1 MKRLLPFFVFAALA
15 PVSAQVLP
23 GSPGAGTPPATT
35 TSNNNYNMVP
45 GSASD
50 RQTDTK
56 TALGNMPMA
65 DPGSENVSFN
75 GKLWNVTNNRM
86 MRSRFETYL
95 TTPEAGGPEDQ
106 AYRDIMA
113 QIMELLSPNHKQAPD
128 PVTKA
133 QARGPE
139 VMKAFALLP
148 EAGTAKIDGGLCN
161 ALANAVWDVWTSQ
174 KRVNERKLANAA
186 MLERRKQLE
195 WNAEMGMNSAP
206 LAKTGGTSTKS
217 GPQANTGQVQQNNS
231 ATVGR
236 TSGYIKGIAEIEART
251 KLNETAMG
259 LSEITSKTQFQAMII
274 QMFLQRRFE
283 HAVIAC
289 RFYPNLFRDG
299 ESILQLDKDSDVQKI
314 LSSSFGVPPT
324 VSMIDGLSL
333 EAIRSVDESLVSFE
347 NLVARRDLDSAGNRL
362 LEAYGIGEYLPRVR
376 RLPMAEKTR
385 ILDFVR
391 KKNKL
396 LSFLEMKDY
405 ASAEKE
411 VADLRA
417 LSDDFEYAKPLAAI
431 QTAKTMS
438 NLHVNNA
445 NAAMGSKDTK
455 TVEAEMKA
463 AAEIWP
469 TNPRV
474 TQLSEHMM
482 QSTDMQSQAIMEF
495 DRLISQRNYRQIF
508 ENQAP
513 FIAAVADDL
522 TRKQQLEKILKDMAK
537 LELILGGARELAVSS
552 PPAAWEKVEKESK
565 NYPDDPVLS
574 KLRADLGV
582 KASEFVTAIENAR
595 QQEEKQQ
602 IGSSLSWYLKARRMH
617 PMSEMAREGIKRMV
631 DTIKNGGQP
640 PPTSLDTPVPTS
652 ALNN

>member
-1 MKRLLPFFVFAALA
+1 MKRLIFALSLAGLLPA
-15 PVSAQVLP
+15 SAQVLP
-23 GSPGAGTPPATT
+23 GSPGAGAPPATT

-45 GSASD
+45 GSAAD
-50 RQTDTK
+50 RQTDTQ
-56 TALGNMPMA
+56 TGLNNMPMA
-65 DPGSENVSFN
+65 DPGSENVAFN
-75 GKLWNVTNNRM
+75 GKLWNVTNNRL

-95 TTPEAGGPEDQ
+95 TTPEANGPEDQ
-106 AYRDIMA
+106 AYRDLMA
-113 QIMELLSPNHKQAPD
+113 QIMELLSPTHKATD

-133 QARGPE
+133 QIRGPE
-139 VMKAFALLP
+139 VMKAFAMLP
-148 EAGTAKIDGGLCN
+148 EAGAARIDGGLCN
-161 ALANAVWDVWTSQ
+161 AVANAIWDVWTSQ
-174 KRVNERKLANAA
+174 KRVNERKLANTA
-186 MLERRKQLE
+186 MMERRRQLE
-195 WNAEMGMNSAP
+195 WNAEMGLNSTP
-206 LAKTGGTSTKS
+206 LTKAS
-217 GPQANTGQVQQNNS
+217 GPASKNGSQQTNAQTQQNNS

-259 LSEITSKTQFQAMII
+259 LSEVTSKIQFQALII
-274 QMFLQRRFE
+274 QMFMQRRFE

-299 ESILQLDKDSDVQKI
+299 ESILQLDKDSDVQKL

-347 NLVARRDLDSAGNRL
+347 NLVVRRDVDSASNRL
-362 LEAYGIGEYLPRVR
+362 LEAYAIGEYLPRVR
-376 RLPMAEKTR
+376 RLPMSEKTKV
-385 ILDFVR
+385 LDFVR

-405 ASAEKE
+405 SSAEIVVTE
-411 VADLRA
+411 LRGS
-417 LSDDFEYAKPLAAI
+417 SDDFEYAKPLAAI

-445 NAAMGSKDTK
+445 NAAMGNKDAV
-455 TVEAEMKA
+455 TVEKEMKA

-482 QSTDMQSQAIMEF
+482 QSTDMKSQALMEF
-495 DRLISQRNYRQIF
+495 DRLLSQRNYRQIF

-522 TRKQQLEKILKDMAK
+522 TRKQQLEKVLKDMGR
-537 LELILGGARELAVSS
+537 LELILGGAKEMAASS
-552 PPAAWEKVEKESK
+552 APAAWEKVEKESK
-565 NYPDDPVLS
+565 IYPDDPMLS

-602 IGSSLSWYLKARRMH
+602 VGSAIAWYLKAKSMH
-617 PMSEMAREGIKRMV
+617 PLSEMARDGIKRLV
-631 DTIKNGGQP
+631 EVVKNGDQP
-640 PPTSLDTPVPTS
+640 PPTITEPTSAS

>member
-1 MKRLLPFFVFAALA
+1 MKRLILA
-15 PVSAQVLP
+15 SVLAGLSSASAQVLP
-23 GSPGAGTPPATT
+23 GSTGVGSPPATN
-35 TSNNNYNMVP
+35 SNSNFNVVP
-45 GSASD
+45 GTASD
-50 RQTDTK
+50 RQTDTQ
-56 TALGNMPMA
+56 TGLNNMPMG

-75 GKLWNVTNNRM
+75 GKLWNVTNNRL

-95 TTPEAGGPEDQ
+95 TTPEANGPEDQ
-106 AYRDIMA
+106 AYRDLMA
-113 QIMELLSPNHKQAPD
+113 QIMELLAPTHKQTPD

-148 EAGTAKIDGGLCN
+148 EAGAAKIDGGLCN
-161 ALANAVWDVWTSQ
+161 AVANSIWDVWTSQ
-174 KRVNERKLANAA
+174 KRVNERKLANNA
-186 MLERRKQLE
+186 MMDRRKQLE
-195 WNAEMGMNSAP
+195 WNAEMGLASAP
-206 LAKTGGTSTKS
+206 LAKSGGGAATK
-217 GPQANTGQVQQNNS
+217 GGQQQQQQQTQQTNS

-259 LSEITSKTQFQAMII
+259 LSEVTSKIQFQALII
-274 QMFLQRRFE
+274 QLFLQRRFE

-299 ESILQLDKDSDVQKI
+299 ESILQLDKESDVQKM
-314 LSSSFGVPPT
+314 LASSFGVPPT

-347 NLVARRDLDSAGNRL
+347 NLVARRDVDSAGNRL
-362 LEAYGIGEYLPRVR
+362 LEAYAIGEYLPRVR
-376 RLPMAEKTR
+376 RLPMSEKTKV
-385 ILDFVR
+385 LDFVR

-405 ASAEKE
+405 ASAET
-411 VADLRA
+411 VVMDLRSA
-417 LSDDFEYAKPLAAI
+417 SDDFEYAKPLAAI

-445 NAAMGSKDTK
+445 NAAMGSKDAV
-455 TVEAEMKA
+455 TVEKEMKA

-474 TQLSEHMM
+474 SQLSEHMM
-482 QSTDMQSQAIMEF
+482 QSTDVKSQALMEF
-495 DRLISQRNYRQIF
+495 DRLLSQRNYRQIF

-522 TRKQQLEKILKDMAK
+522 TRKQQLEKVLKDMGK
-537 LELILGGARELAVSS
+537 LELIVGGAKELASAS
-552 PPAAWEKVEKESK
+552 PSAAWEKVEKESV

-595 QQEEKQQ
+595 QHEEKQQ
-602 IGSSLSWYLKARRMH
+602 VGSALAWYLKAKRMH
-617 PMSEMAREGIKRMV
+617 PQSEMARDGIKRLV
-631 DTIKNGGQP
+631 EIVKNGDQP
-640 PPTSLDTPVPTS
+640 PPTNPEPTS

>member
-1 MKRLLPFFVFAALA
+1 MKRLIFALSLA
-15 PVSAQVLP
+15 GLIPASAQVLP
-23 GSPGAGTPPATT
+23 GSPGAGAPPANT

-45 GSASD
+45 GSAAD
-50 RQTDTK
+50 RQTDTQ
-56 TALGNMPMA
+56 TGLNNMPMA

-75 GKLWNVTNNRM
+75 GKLWNVTNNRL

-95 TTPEAGGPEDQ
+95 TTPEANGPEDQ
-106 AYRDIMA
+106 AYRDLMA
-113 QIMELLSPNHKQAPD
+113 QIMELLAPTHKATD

-133 QARGPE
+133 QIRGPE
-139 VMKAFALLP
+139 VMKAFAMLP
-148 EAGTAKIDGGLCN
+148 EAGAARIDGGLCN
-161 ALANAVWDVWTSQ
+161 AVANAIWDVWTSQ
-174 KRVNERKLANAA
+174 KRVNERKLANTA
-186 MLERRKQLE
+186 MMERRRQLE
-195 WNAEMGMNSAP
+195 WNAEMGMSSTP
-206 LAKTGGTSTKS
+206 LAKS
-217 GPQANTGQVQQNNS
+217 GPASKNGSQQTNAQAQQNNS

-259 LSEITSKTQFQAMII
+259 LSEVTSKIQFQALII
-274 QMFLQRRFE
+274 QMFMQRRFE

-299 ESILQLDKDSDVQKI
+299 ESILQLDKDSDVQKL

-347 NLVARRDLDSAGNRL
+347 NLVVRRDVDSASNRL
-362 LEAYGIGEYLPRVR
+362 LEAYAIGEYLPRVR
-376 RLPMAEKTR
+376 RLPMAEKTKV
-385 ILDFVR
+385 LDFVR

-405 ASAEKE
+405 SSAEIVVTE
-411 VADLRA
+411 LRSS
-417 LSDDFEYAKPLAAI
+417 SDDFEYAKPLAAI

-445 NAAMGSKDTK
+445 NAAMGNKDAV
-455 TVEAEMKA
+455 TVEKEMKA

-482 QSTDMQSQAIMEF
+482 QSTDMKSQALMEF
-495 DRLISQRNYRQIF
+495 DRLLSQRNYRQIF

-522 TRKQQLEKILKDMAK
+522 TRKQQLEKVLKDMGR
-537 LELILGGARELAVSS
+537 LELILGGAKEMAASS
-552 PPAAWEKVEKESK
+552 APAAWEKVEKESK
-565 NYPDDPVLS
+565 IYPDDPLLS

-602 IGSSLSWYLKARRMH
+602 VGSALAWYLKAKSMH
-617 PMSEMAREGIKRMV
+617 PLSEMARDGIKRLV
-631 DTIKNGGQP
+631 EVVKNGDQP
-640 PPTSLDTPVPTS
+640 PPTISEPTS

>member
-1 MKRLLPFFVFAALA
+1 MKILLPIFVFAALA
-15 PVSAQVLP
+15 PLSAQVLP
-23 GSPGAGTPPATT
+23 GAPGAGAPPASTT
-35 TSNNNYNMVP
+35 TNSNNNYNMVP

-50 RQTDTK
+50 RQTDTQ

-95 TTPEAGGPEDQ
+95 TTPEAKGPEDQ

-128 PVTKA
+128 PVTKV

-186 MLERRKQLE
+186 MMERRKQLE
-195 WNAEMGMNSAP
+195 WNAEMGLNSAP
-206 LAKTGGTSTKS
+206 LAKNGPTSTKS
-217 GPQANTGQVQQNNS
+217 QNNAQVQQNNS

-283 HAVIAC
+283 HAIIAC

-299 ESILQLDKDSDVQKI
+299 ESILQLDKGSDVQKI

-376 RLPMAEKTR
+376 RLPMTEKAK

-405 ASAEKE
+405 ASAETVVME
-411 VADLRA
+411 LRTA
-417 LSDDFEYAKPLAAI
+417 SEDFEYAKPLAAI

-445 NAAMGSKDTK
+445 NAAMGSKDAK

-482 QSTDMQSQAIMEF
+482 QSTDMKSQALMEF

-522 TRKQQLEKILKDMAK
+522 TRKQQLEKVLKDMGK
-537 LELILGGARELAVSS
+537 LELILGGAKELASSS

-640 PPTSLDTPVPTS
+640 PPTSLDTPAPTS

>member
-1 MKRLLPFFVFAALA
+1 MKRLILVLSLAGLLPA
-15 PVSAQVLP
+15 SAQVLP
-23 GSPGAGTPPATT
+23 GSPGAGAPPANT

-45 GSASD
+45 GSAAD
-50 RQTDTK
+50 RQTDTQ

-65 DPGSENVSFN
+65 DPGSENVAFN
-75 GKLWNVTNNRM
+75 GKLWNVTNNRL

-95 TTPEAGGPEDQ
+95 TTPEANGPEDQ
-106 AYRDIMA
+106 AYRDLMA
-113 QIMELLSPNHKQAPD
+113 QIMELLAPTHKQAPD
-128 PVTKA
+128 PVTKV

-139 VMKAFALLP
+139 VMKAFAMLP
-148 EAGTAKIDGGLCN
+148 EAGAARIDGGLCN
-161 ALANAVWDVWTSQ
+161 AVANAIWDVWTSQ

-186 MLERRKQLE
+186 MMERRRQLE
-195 WNAEMGMNSAP
+195 WNAEMGLSNTP
-206 LAKTGGTSTKS
+206 LAKPGGGATKN
-217 GPQANTGQVQQNNS
+217 GQQAAQAQQTNS

-259 LSEITSKTQFQAMII
+259 LSEVTSKIQFQALII
-274 QMFLQRRFE
+274 QMFMQRRFE

-299 ESILQLDKDSDVQKI
+299 ESILQLDKNSDVQKL

-347 NLVARRDLDSAGNRL
+347 NLVARRDVDSASNRL
-362 LEAYGIGEYLPRVR
+362 LEAYAIGEYLPRVR
-376 RLPMAEKTR
+376 RLPMSEKTKV
-385 ILDFVR
+385 LDFVR

-405 ASAEKE
+405 SSAETVVME
-411 VADLRA
+411 LRNT
-417 LSDDFEYAKPLAAI
+417 SEDFEYAKPLAAI

-445 NAAMGSKDTK
+445 NAAMGNKDAK

-482 QSTDMQSQAIMEF
+482 QSTDMKSQALMEF
-495 DRLISQRNYRQIF
+495 DRLLSQRNYRQIF

-522 TRKQQLEKILKDMAK
+522 TRKQQLEKVLKDMGR
-537 LELILGGARELAVSS
+537 LELILGGAKEMASS
-552 PPAAWEKVEKESK
+552 SAPAAWEKVEMESK
-565 NYPDDPVLS
+565 LYPDDPVLS

-602 IGSSLSWYLKARRMH
+602 VGSALAWYLKAKSMH
-617 PMSEMAREGIKRMV
+617 PLSEMARDGIKRLV
-631 DTIKNGGQP
+631 EVVKNGDQP
-640 PPTSLDTPVPTS
+640 PPTISEPTATS

>member
-1 MKRLLPFFVFAALA
+1 MKRLTFALVLA
-15 PVSAQVLP
+15 GLCPASAQVLP
-23 GSPGAGTPPATT
+23 GSTGVGAPPATT
-35 TSNNNYNMVP
+35 TTNSNNNYNMVP
-45 GSASD
+45 GSAAD
-50 RQTDTK
+50 RQTDTQ
-56 TALGNMPMA
+56 TGLNNMPMA

-75 GKLWNVTNNRM
+75 GKLWNVTNNRL

-95 TTPEAGGPEDQ
+95 TTPEANGPEDQ
-106 AYRDIMA
+106 AYRDLMA
-113 QIMELLSPNHKQAPD
+113 QIMEMLAPTHKATD

-133 QARGPE
+133 QIRGPE
-139 VMKAFALLP
+139 VVKAFALLP
-148 EAGTAKIDGGLCN
+148 EAGAARIDGGLCN
-161 ALANAVWDVWTSQ
+161 AVANAIWDVWTSQ
-174 KRVNERKLANAA
+174 KRVNERKLANNA
-186 MLERRKQLE
+186 MIERRRQLE
-195 WNAEMGMNSAP
+195 WNAEMGLNNTP
-206 LAKTGGTSTKS
+206 LAKPGGGATKN
-217 GPQANTGQVQQNNS
+217 GQQAAQTQQTNS

-259 LSEITSKTQFQAMII
+259 LSEVTSKIQFQALII
-274 QMFLQRRFE
+274 QMFMQRRFE

-299 ESILQLDKDSDVQKI
+299 ESILQLDKDSDVQKL

-347 NLVARRDLDSAGNRL
+347 NLVARRDVDSASNRL

-376 RLPMAEKTR
+376 RLPMSEKTKV
-385 ILDFVR
+385 LDFVR

-405 ASAEKE
+405 SSAEI
-411 VADLRA
+411 VVTDLRSA
-417 LSDDFEYAKPLAAI
+417 SDDFEYAKPLAAI

-445 NAAMGSKDTK
+445 NAAMGNRDAK

-474 TQLSEHMM
+474 TQLSETMM
-482 QSTDMQSQAIMEF
+482 QSSDTKSQALMEF
-495 DRLISQRNYRQIF
+495 DRLLSQRNYRQIF

-513 FIAAVADDL
+513 FIAAVAADL
-522 TRKQQLEKILKDMAK
+522 TRKQQLEKVLKDMGR
-537 LELILGGARELAVSS
+537 LELIIGGAKEMSASS
-552 PPAAWEKVEKESK
+552 PPAAWEKVEKESSLF
-565 NYPDDPVLS
+565 PDDPVLS

-602 IGSSLSWYLKARRMH
+602 VGSAIAWYLKAKSMH
-617 PMSEMAREGIKRMV
+617 PLSEMARDGIKRLV
-631 DTIKNGGQP
+631 EVVKVGDQP
-640 PPTSLDTPVPTS
+640 PPTTPEPAS

>member
-1 MKRLLPFFVFAALA
+1 MKRLILVLSLAGLLPA
-15 PVSAQVLP
+15 SAQVLP
-23 GSPGAGTPPATT
+23 GSPGAGAPPANT

-45 GSASD
+45 GSAAD
-50 RQTDTK
+50 RQTDTQ

-65 DPGSENVSFN
+65 DPGSENVAFN
-75 GKLWNVTNNRM
+75 GKLWNVTNNRL

-95 TTPEAGGPEDQ
+95 TTPEANGPEDQ
-106 AYRDIMA
+106 AYRDLMA
-113 QIMELLSPNHKQAPD
+113 QIMELLAPTHKQAPD
-128 PVTKA
+128 PVTKV

-139 VMKAFALLP
+139 VMKAFAMLP
-148 EAGTAKIDGGLCN
+148 EAGAARIDGGLCN
-161 ALANAVWDVWTSQ
+161 AVANAIWDVWTSQ

-186 MLERRKQLE
+186 MMERRRQLE
-195 WNAEMGMNSAP
+195 WNAEMGLSNTP
-206 LAKTGGTSTKS
+206 LAKPGGGATKN
-217 GPQANTGQVQQNNS
+217 GQQAAQAQQTNS

-259 LSEITSKTQFQAMII
+259 LSEVTSKIQFQALII
-274 QMFLQRRFE
+274 QMFMQRRFE

-299 ESILQLDKDSDVQKI
+299 ESILQLDKNSDVQKL

-347 NLVARRDLDSAGNRL
+347 NLVARRDVDSASNRL
-362 LEAYGIGEYLPRVR
+362 LEAYAIGEYLPRVR
-376 RLPMAEKTR
+376 RLPMSEKTKV
-385 ILDFVR
+385 LDFVR

-405 ASAEKE
+405 SSAETVVME
-411 VADLRA
+411 LRNT
-417 LSDDFEYAKPLAAI
+417 SEDFEYAKPLAAI

-445 NAAMGSKDTK
+445 NAAMGNKDAK

-482 QSTDMQSQAIMEF
+482 QSTDMKSQALMEF
-495 DRLISQRNYRQIF
+495 DRLLSQRNYRQIF

-522 TRKQQLEKILKDMAK
+522 TRKQQLEKVLKDMGR
-537 LELILGGARELAVSS
+537 LELILGGAKEMASSS
-552 PPAAWEKVEKESK
+552 PPAAWEKVEMESK
-565 NYPDDPVLS
+565 LYPDDPVLS

-602 IGSSLSWYLKARRMH
+602 VGSALAWYLKAKSMH
-617 PMSEMAREGIKRMV
+617 PLSEMARDGIKRLV
-631 DTIKNGGQP
+631 EVVKNGDQP
-640 PPTSLDTPVPTS
+640 PATPPDPTS
-652 ALNN
+652 ASALSN

>member
-1 MKRLLPFFVFAALA
+1 MKRLILA
-15 PVSAQVLP
+15 SVLAGLSSASAQVLP
-23 GSPGAGTPPATT
+23 GSTGVGAPPASNS
-35 TSNNNYNMVP
+35 TSSNSFNVVP
-45 GSASD
+45 GTAAD
-50 RQTDTK
+50 RQTDTQ
-56 TALGNMPMA
+56 TGLNNMPMG

-75 GKLWNVTNNRM
+75 GKLWNVTNNRL

-95 TTPEAGGPEDQ
+95 TTPEANGPEDQ
-106 AYRDIMA
+106 AYRDLMA
-113 QIMELLSPNHKQAPD
+113 QIMELLAPTHKQAPD

-148 EAGTAKIDGGLCN
+148 EAGAARIDGGLCN
-161 ALANAVWDVWTSQ
+161 AVANSIWDVWTSQ
-174 KRVNERKLANAA
+174 KRVNERKLANTA
-186 MLERRKQLE
+186 MMERRRQLE
-195 WNAEMGMNSAP
+195 WNADLAMSSAP
-206 LAKTGGTSTKS
+206 LAKAS
-217 GPQANTGQVQQNNS
+217 GPASKNGAAQTTQQQQQNNS
-231 ATVGR
+231 ATTGR

-259 LSEITSKTQFQAMII
+259 LSEVTSKIQFQALII
-274 QMFLQRRFE
+274 QLFLQRRFE

-299 ESILQLDKDSDVQKI
+299 ESILQLDKESDVQKM
-314 LSSSFGVPPT
+314 LASSFGVPPT

-347 NLVARRDLDSAGNRL
+347 NLVARRDVDSAGNRL
-362 LEAYGIGEYLPRVR
+362 LEAYAIGEYLPRVR
-376 RLPMAEKTR
+376 RLPMSEKTKV
-385 ILDFVR
+385 LDFVR

-405 ASAEKE
+405 ASAETVVME
-411 VADLRA
+411 LRSA
-417 LSDDFEYAKPLAAI
+417 SDDFEYAKPLAAI

-445 NAAMGSKDTK
+445 NAAMGNKDAV
-455 TVEAEMKA
+455 TVEKEMKA

-474 TQLSEHMM
+474 SQLSEHMM
-482 QSTDMQSQAIMEF
+482 QSTDVKSQALMEF
-495 DRLISQRNYRQIF
+495 DRLLSQRNYRQIF

-522 TRKQQLEKILKDMAK
+522 TRKQQLEKVLKDMGR
-537 LELILGGARELAVSS
+537 LELIVGGAKEMAAAS

-565 NYPDDPVLS
+565 VFPDDPVLS

-595 QQEEKQQ
+595 QHEEKQQ
-602 IGSSLSWYLKARRMH
+602 VGSALAWYLKAKRMH
-617 PMSEMAREGIKRMV
+617 PQSEMARDGIKRLV
-631 DTIKNGGQP
+631 EVVKNGDQP
-640 PPTSLDTPVPTS
+640 PPTTPEPTA

>member
-1 MKRLLPFFVFAALA
+1 MKRLIFTLSLAGLLPA
-15 PVSAQVLP
+15 SAQVLP
-23 GSPGAGTPPATT
+23 GSPGAGAPPASTT
-35 TSNNNYNMVP
+35 STSNNNYNMVP
-45 GSASD
+45 GSAAD
-50 RQTDTK
+50 RQTDTQ

-75 GKLWNVTNNRM
+75 GKLWNVTNNRL

-95 TTPEAGGPEDQ
+95 TTPEANGPEDQ
-106 AYRDIMA
+106 AYRDLMA
-113 QIMELLSPNHKQAPD
+113 QIMELLAPTHKAID

-133 QARGPE
+133 QIRGPE
-139 VMKAFALLP
+139 VMKAFAMLP
-148 EAGTAKIDGGLCN
+148 EAGAARIDGGLCN
-161 ALANAVWDVWTSQ
+161 SVANAVWDVWTSQ
-174 KRVNERKLANAA
+174 KRVNERKLANVA
-186 MLERRKQLE
+186 MMERRKQLE
-195 WNAEMGMNSAP
+195 WNAEMGLNSTP
-206 LAKTGGTSTKS
+206 LSKS
-217 GPQANTGQVQQNNS
+217 GPASKNGSQQTNAQAQQTNS

-259 LSEITSKTQFQAMII
+259 LSEVTSKIQFQALII
-274 QMFLQRRFE
+274 QMFMQRRFE

-299 ESILQLDKDSDVQKI
+299 ESILQLDKDSDVQKL

-347 NLVARRDLDSAGNRL
+347 NLVARRDVDSASNRL
-362 LEAYGIGEYLPRVR
+362 LEAYAIGEYLPRVR
-376 RLPMAEKTR
+376 RLPMSEKTKV
-385 ILDFVR
+385 LDFVR

-405 ASAEKE
+405 SSAETVVME
-411 VADLRA
+411 LRTT
-417 LSDDFEYAKPLAAI
+417 SDDFEYAKPLAAI

-445 NAAMGSKDTK
+445 NAAMGNKDAV
-455 TVEAEMKA
+455 TVEKEMKA

-482 QSTDMQSQAIMEF
+482 QSTDMKSQALMEF
-495 DRLISQRNYRQIF
+495 DRLLSQRNYRQIF

-522 TRKQQLEKILKDMAK
+522 TRKQQLEKVLKDMGR
-537 LELILGGARELAVSS
+537 LELILGGAKEMAASS
-552 PPAAWEKVEKESK
+552 APAAWEKVEKESK
-565 NYPDDPVLS
+565 LYPDDPVLS

-602 IGSSLSWYLKARRMH
+602 IGSAIAWYLKAKSMH
-617 PMSEMAREGIKRMV
+617 PLSEMARDGIKRLV
-631 DTIKNGGQP
+631 EVVKNGDQP
-640 PPTSLDTPVPTS
+640 PATTPDPTS
-652 ALNN
+652 ASTLNN

>member
-1 MKRLLPFFVFAALA
+1 MKRLTLAFALAALC
-15 PVSAQVLP
+15 PLSAQVLP
-23 GSPGAGTPPATT
+23 GGNGTGATPAPTTT

-45 GSASD
+45 GSAAD
-50 RQTDTK
+50 RQTDTQ

-65 DPGSENVSFN
+65 DPGSENVTFN
-75 GKLWNVTNNRM
+75 GKIWNVTNNRL

-95 TTPEAGGPEDQ
+95 TTPEANGPEDQ

-113 QIMELLSPNHKQAPD
+113 QIMELLAPTHKQAPD
-128 PVTKA
+128 PVTKV
-133 QARGPE
+133 QLRGPE

-148 EAGTAKIDGGLCN
+148 EAGAARIDGGLCN
-161 ALANAVWDVWTSQ
+161 AVANAVWDVWTSQ

-195 WNAEMGMNSAP
+195 WNAEMGLNSTP
-206 LAKTGGTSTKS
+206 LAKTGGTTK
-217 GPQANTGQVQQNNS
+217 NNQQNAQNQQTNS

-259 LSEITSKTQFQAMII
+259 LSEVTSKIQFQALII
-274 QMFLQRRFE
+274 QMFMQRRFE

-299 ESILQLDKDSDVQKI
+299 ESILQLDKNSDVQKI

-347 NLVARRDLDSAGNRL
+347 NLVARRDVDSASNRL

-376 RLPMAEKTR
+376 RLPMSEKTKV
-385 ILDFVR
+385 LDFVR

-405 ASAEKE
+405 SSAETVVME
-411 VADLRA
+411 LRA
-417 LSDDFEYAKPLAAI
+417 TSDDFEYAKPLAAI

-445 NAAMGSKDTK
+445 NAAMGNKDAK

-482 QSTDMQSQAIMEF
+482 QSTDMKSQALMEF

-522 TRKQQLEKILKDMAK
+522 TRKQQLEKVLKDMGK
-537 LELILGGARELAVSS
+537 LELILGGAKELAASS
-552 PPAAWEKVEKESK
+552 PPAAWEKVEKESSL
-565 NYPDDPVLS
+565 YPDDPVLS

-602 IGSSLSWYLKARRMH
+602 VGSALAWYLKAKSMH
-617 PMSEMAREGIKRMV
+617 PLSEMARDGIKRLV
-631 DTIKNGGQP
+631 EVVKNGDSP
-640 PPTSLDTPVPTS
+640 PATPETTSAS